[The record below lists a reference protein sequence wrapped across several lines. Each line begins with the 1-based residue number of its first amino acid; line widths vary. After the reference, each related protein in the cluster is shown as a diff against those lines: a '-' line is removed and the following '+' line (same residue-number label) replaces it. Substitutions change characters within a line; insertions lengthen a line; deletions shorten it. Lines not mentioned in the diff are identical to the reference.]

1 MRDLQSPGEAL
12 AQRRDEQAKVIEA
25 AKRVAALDKNSKFHG
40 TASSPGIQF
49 TSDEMTVLRALGNE
63 NQFKDF
69 AKDKKGQDISLSTL
83 MALST
88 RDDQMAATRIELLNK
103 IISTDLDKRFEPLV
117 RDVKDRAREV
127 ERQVGFSTPSVKAVD
142 STMKVANREEFNQC
156 FQPKS
161 NFTKLSQDDQK
172 KLFAQYSKA
181 PIEVGALLTILC
193 DGKHGDLKNKDFLS
207 NVEKAVFSV
216 AKDPKGL
223 EASAIQD
230 LVAANTTVKKS
241 MFSTT
246 VTFDGQGFAK
256 EFMEKALAKDP
267 DLAQYVVKQ
276 ELIAPASPAATKANA
291 ATVSTVGLDAF
302 AASGRSMPAPAASPP
317 SLFTPQTKTFDL
329 DLPTAAK
336 PAKLKPQNSQGDL
349 NSRDVSLSPPPLPPR
364 DGEAVLKSDGAIP
377 PISRRGSF
385 REKALNDAVQRQKPT
400 ELGGGKS

>member
-69 AKDKKGQDISLSTL
+69 AKDKEGQDINFSTL

-88 RDDQMAATRIELLNK
+88 TDDQMAATRIELLNK

-117 RDVKDRAREV
+117 KDVKDRAREV

-207 NVEKAVFSV
+207 NVEKAAFSV

-223 EASAIQD
+223 DKSEIEA
-230 LVAANTTVKKS
+230 LVSEKTIVKKGI
-241 MFSTT
+241 FSTT
-246 VTFDGQGFAK
+246 ATFDGQGFIG
-256 EFMEKALAKDP
+256 EFTKRAVYADSSLTKYLATKPPVTTRPSSSSVNATGLQEMATLGRPSEASTLVPPPLLSESGPAARGGTPPISPRGSFSEKALK
-267 DLAQYVVKQ
+267 
-276 ELIAPASPAATKANA
+276 
-291 ATVSTVGLDAF
+291 
-302 AASGRSMPAPAASPP
+302 
-317 SLFTPQTKTFDL
+317 
-329 DLPTAAK
+329 
-336 PAKLKPQNSQGDL
+336 
-349 NSRDVSLSPPPLPPR
+349 
-364 DGEAVLKSDGAIP
+364 
-377 PISRRGSF
+377 
-385 REKALNDAVQRQKPT
+385 DAVERQQPT
-400 ELGGGKS
+400 ELGK